1 MKDNPNIE
9 DLLFRWF
16 NNRHWKIKRTSI
28 LLLEA
33 THKRMYGR
41 IVALFSDAG
50 SMLAIYAPLNVERKH
65 GYKKKQPFFKC
76 EINSPDF
83 FPLLDIFLKAHL
95 KLHRK
100 CISQ

>member
-1 MKDNPNIE
+1 MKDDPNVE

-41 IVALFSDAG
+41 MIGLFSEAG
-50 SMLAIYAPLNVERKH
+50 QMIAIYAPWNIERKH
-65 GYKKKQPFFKC
+65 SYKKRQPLFNC
-76 EINSPDF
+76 AINSPDF
-83 FPLLDIFLKAHL
+83 FPLLDSFLKAHL

-100 CISQ
+100 RISR